1 MFKGKNNNRR
11 INSANISL
19 ELFSSL
25 SSLLDKYFLAR
36 AHNRVMKEYEKI
48 VVKHKIS
55 SLNVSGEL
63 IFSPLLRSIT

>member
-25 SSLLDKYFLAR
+25 SSLLDKYFLAI
-36 AHNRVMKEYEKI
+36 AHNRVMKEYDKI